1 MEIEPR
7 KSKRLKVTTGIVNTP
22 AGVCQIINLTPE
34 GLSFKCLKS
43 LSLSQECSLDI
54 YDTSGLDLELFQVK
68 KIWEKIPSSQD
79 ALTQFS
85 MIVGAAFRNL
95 SPSQKAQLNVYIR
108 QLEGLQK

>member
-7 KSKRLKVTTGIVNTP
+7 KSKRLKVKTGIVNTP
-22 AGVCQIINLTPE
+22 TGVCQIINLTPE

-43 LSLSQECSLDI
+43 LSLSRECSLDI
-54 YDTSGLDLELFQVK
+54 YDTSGLNLELLQVK

-79 ALTQFS
+79 ASTQFS
-85 MIVGAAFRNL
+85 MIVGVAFRHL